1 MLHDPRVYLNILERD
16 TLLRVKYQESLDEIP
31 CFCADKAW
39 DCVLSPRNLALCHD
53 LCVLKRRFA
62 DQELI
67 CQDTQTP
74 QVNLL
79 GVVVVL
85 AATAK
90 HLRGQVVE
98 SSAHGVSAVVGCV
111 NRPTKVRNLDLAVNA
126 YEDVLGL
133 DVAVHDVLLV
143 EVLERCGHLGNILC
157 CFPFWEALF
166 LAEVLVEFSLAG
178 ELENEENA
186 LCVVEVTEQLED
198 VGVGE
203 M

>member
-1 MLHDPRVYLNILERD
+1 M
-16 TLLRVKYQESLDEIP
+16 
-31 CFCADKAW
+31 
-39 DCVLSPRNLALCHD
+39 
-53 LCVLKRRFA
+53 
-62 DQELI
+62 
-67 CQDTQTP
+67 
-74 QVNLL
+74 
-79 GVVVVL
+79 
-85 AATAK
+85 
-90 HLRGQVVE
+90 
-98 SSAHGVSAVVGCV
+98 
-111 NRPTKVRNLDLAVNA
+111 NA